1 MPRLVIISNRAPSL
15 DGAGDSG
22 GLVVALKDALKSR
35 GGLWIGGAPA
45 TSEDPSPT
53 ILMHERPDFDIGLF
67 ELEPELQRD
76 YYLGYS
82 NSVLWPAF
90 HGRLDLIDVQ
100 EHYTS
105 AYKEVSRRLAE
116 MIAKVI
122 TDDDIL
128 WIHDYQLIPL
138 AFELKKLGVTNRMG
152 FFLHIPLP
160 DLQTFKAIPNWMEL
174 SEWFA
179 AYDMVGFQTRRDL
192 AHMIDIFRQT
202 MRGELRFN
210 GNIDINGREIS
221 LGCFPISIDVKGF
234 AEMAEEKAQTVDPAP
249 LIRMIGV
256 DRLDY
261 SKGLPQRLAGYEQ
274 FLADYPDYCGKVS
287 LLQIAPPTRDNVEAY
302 QDIRE
307 EMESTSGRING
318 RFGTIDWVPVQY
330 MHRALP
336 RDELAVLYRYSYI
349 CLVTPLFDGMN
360 LVAKEFVAARED
372 LNGVLVLSELA
383 GAAQELHDALII
395 NPYDIEG
402 FTDALEQALDMP
414 LDERQHR
421 MHSLRRIVAG
431 RDVFSWASDILEEL
445 ESLDPRAIP
454 EPPGLSLSSRLRLA
468 AASRA
473 TETKLS

>member
-234 AEMAEEKAQTVDPAP
+234 AEMAAEKAQTVDPAR

-360 LVAKEFVAARED
+360 LVAKEFVAAQDPED
-372 LNGVLVLSELA
+372 PGVLLLSQFA
-383 GAAQELHDALII
+383 GAAEEMKEAVII
-395 NPYDIEG
+395 NPHDPHGLSRAIK
-402 FTDALEQALDMP
+402 QALDMP
-414 LDERQHR
+414 LEERKERHNALYER
-421 MHSLRRIVAG
+421 LAENDVSKWSAEFLRRLEKPAG
-431 RDVFSWASDILEEL
+431 IPGAKHPSLKLPDVPFHA
-445 ESLDPRAIP
+445 
-454 EPPGLSLSSRLRLA
+454 GQ
-468 AASRA
+468 
-473 TETKLS
+473 